1 MAQVVSEAID
11 EIEYD
16 AGTSR
21 LLVRF
26 AHGGWY
32 QYLACRSRSTK
43 ISSPPILTGASFTSK
58 SVTAFRSAE
67 VDDGH
72 LNPIFDAHRLCA

>member
-32 QYLACRSRSTK
+32 QYFGVPQQVYEDFIAADSHGRFFHEQIRDRF
-43 ISSPPILTGASFTSK
+43 PFG
-58 SVTAFRSAE
+58 R
-67 VDDGH
+67 G
-72 LNPIFDAHRLCA
+72 R

>member
-32 QYLACRSRSTK
+32 QYFGVPQQVYD
-43 ISSPPILTGASFTSK
+43 SSPPILTGASFTSK